1 MTAEASSSGDD
12 DIDQLK
18 SSKHSK
24 KVQKESDD
32 DGSMNNDTEKS
43 KKLRKKKKK
52 ILKKDA
58 EGGEVKKKKK
68 KKKRPT
74 EAAPV
79 DSNGGGGG
87 MDTMP
92 LKLPVRR
99 QSHKDIDVAGMSDSE
114 TEDDV
119 EADDATAKAS
129 GQGNKRSNSTG
140 TYDKQVHVRFLEAQK
155 RREKAQAVLAS
166 RTSGFASDNDNDS
179 DSDSDSDTL
188 HDNDSSPR
196 AVPRNQ
202 RPARVRK
209 GPNDARYKSDS
220 LGALDKKKHQLVMR
234 KKQSIRIPAGSRQ
247 RMRYMSSDDEGDAS
261 SAASSSA
268 HESEEGE
275 MTLGGDD
282 IPSLPSRTRGSG
294 NGSGEGEM
302 ALGGDEIPSHP
313 VRTRGTGQPK
323 FRSTSAGVLDK
334 NLRDRMLQKLSDDE
348 ARRQDGGTSE
358 EDEVPDRPRRPQRVK
373 RGSNQP
379 RFRSTSAG
387 ALEKKKNQ
395 MYNSRAPPNGSNF
408 LKPRKRSVGA
418 IKAKETLQRSEE
430 ESSLHQVQPN
440 IRVALPRL
448 RSAGALNARTSGST
462 TSRRSSRDRNI
473 PQHSD
478 SDRSESPADRKVQS
492 ERVLRVGLGAS
503 IDDDDS
509 SSDASAESEVIVV
522 PSAPLPKSFR
532 PTRNWADASK
542 QLDQLPSVTR
552 TSSAQS
558 LPGNNQ
564 NCAAAGGL
572 VPAPSSADTSVVTQG
587 DVWMETLNDTNAEK
601 KMKKKKKVKKT
612 GSNSSLDSV
621 SEHKKKTKKKEKPRR
636 KSSAPGLESGSY
648 H

>member
-166 RTSGFASDNDNDS
+166 RTSGFASDNDN